1 MKMISLKLKG
11 NNEEAMEKER
21 GRPCLF
27 TRVLHYFKFLS
38 TRQWQ
43 WKGNSITD
51 CMY

>member
-43 WKGNSITD
+43 
-51 CMY
+51 